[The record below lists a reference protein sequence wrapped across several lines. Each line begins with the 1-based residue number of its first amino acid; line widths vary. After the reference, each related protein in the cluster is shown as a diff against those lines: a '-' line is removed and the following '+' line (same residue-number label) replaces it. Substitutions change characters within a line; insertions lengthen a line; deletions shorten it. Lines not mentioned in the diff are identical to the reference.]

1 MSATGAKGGSVAGT
15 EQAVF
20 SVNGRHGRI
29 WFRLGFCEGYMTLPE
44 TVIPFRAFKKAVIH
58 VDQGVIEC
66 RVIWHPPRGMRRSA
80 SAMRLHRW
88 ETWMAVE
95 MDAVLEAVRTCEILS
110 DPLPPG
116 FRRRFD

>member
-1 MSATGAKGGSVAGT
+1 MAAT

-44 TVIPFRAFKKAVIH
+44 TVIPFRAFRKAAIH
-58 VDQGVIEC
+58 VDHGIIEC
-66 RVIWHPPRGMRRSA
+66 RVIWHPPRGMRPVE
-80 SAMRLHRW
+80 SAMRLHPW

-95 MDAVLEAVRTCEILS
+95 MEAVVEAVRACEGLS
-110 DPLPPG
+110 KPLPAG